1 MIRSLAWR
9 SVKARKGRAVLNGLG
24 IVLGVAL
31 FFSVL
36 SLSKTIVSTFDELFS
51 AVYGKTDLIVA
62 GSDSAGTVEE
72 GLLAKVQKV
81 DGVAETSAVVAGIIS
96 LHKPGEKSSQQ
107 DQVFANGIT
116 EDDPDLTGTKLVD
129 GSDSLSGNTIQLDET
144 WANDNDVKVG
154 DKLTFAT
161 PTGLRE
167 FTVGGIFRLG
177 SGVEFGGQGFGA
189 IDQQLARKVLDI
201 DNGYSEIDIELSDGA
216 DLETVRKK
224 IEGFVP
230 DGIEVKTP
238 SDVSDD
244 INAQIQGFNIM
255 LYFFAAA
262 SLFVGGFLILNS
274 FNMTIAQRLREIGM
288 MRTLGA
294 SRKIV
299 RRMIL
304 VEAVLLGLIGSALG
318 ILFGLLLTRLMVWL
332 VSNVGFPMG
341 NIKFAPIA
349 FIVAPILGVL
359 ATVVGALRPAI
370 RASRVPPIQ
379 AVLREHRAE
388 PLRLTRRLSF
398 GIVLI
403 VLGMAGVF
411 VLASSSDGSS
421 GSVTA
426 GVFGVLFLFTGVILV
441 GPVIVPPLI
450 RLFAYPLRKSTPVE
464 GRLADDNARGNPV
477 RTASTASGLMIG
489 IALIAAIGTLGAS
502 FIGSISDDLDE
513 ELKTDFVVQP
523 SGMTGG
529 GPQQTISPSSL
540 AKIRALPQTGDA
552 AGTRLLW
559 LSEGFGS
566 GWSAYGLDPE
576 SHGVFTK
583 SEYVSGSNGEVDA
596 ALARGEVTVP
606 EGLAKGEKVVVG
618 DTIKLQGARG
628 AKEVRV
634 AALQTGNSFE
644 ASSIVMSNDLFKQI
658 YGIDGYSS
666 IQVIASSENERAAL
680 GKELNAL
687 LVRDYPNFEAL
698 SNEEIKQQITDQIN
712 QVFAIFYVI
721 MAIAILVSLLG
732 IVNTLLMNVFERTR
746 EIGVLRAIGS
756 GRWQVRRVIIAE
768 SLLITT
774 AGAAIG
780 LVVGVALGYAFVR
793 GISASGQE
801 ASFHPPIGV
810 FIAVA
815 VLSVIFGV
823 IAALLPARRAARM
836 NVIEAVSYE

>member
-72 GLLAKVQKV
+72 GLLSKVQKI
-81 DGVAETSAVVAGIIS
+81 DGVSETSAVVAGLIS
-96 LHKPGEKSSQQ
+96 LKKDGEKPSQS
-107 DQVFANGIT
+107 DQVFVNGIT
-116 EDDPDLTGTKLVD
+116 EDDPDLTGTELID
-129 GSDSLSGNTIQLDET
+129 GSDSLAGHTIQLDET
-144 WANDNDVKVG
+144 WAKDQDIAVGEKV
-154 DKLTFAT
+154 TFAT

-167 FTVGGIFRLG
+167 FTVGGIFKLG

-189 IDQQLARKVLDI
+189 IDQQLAREILDI
-201 DNGYSEIDIELSDGA
+201 DNGYSEIDIELADGA
-216 DLETVRKK
+216 DLETVRKE

-274 FNMTIAQRLREIGM
+274 FNMTVAQRLREIGM
-288 MRTLGA
+288 LRTLGA

-299 RRMIL
+299 RRIIL
-304 VEAVLLGLIGSALG
+304 FEAVLLGLIGSALG
-318 ILFGLLLTRLMVWL
+318 ILFGLALTRLMVWL

-341 NIKFAPIA
+341 SIKFAPEA
-349 FIVAPILGVL
+349 FVIAPILGVL
-359 ATVVGALRPAI
+359 ATVFGALRPAI

-388 PLRLTRRLSF
+388 PLRLKRRL
-398 GIVLI
+398 IVGTMLI
-403 VLGMAGVF
+403 VLGMIGVF
-411 VLASSSDGSS
+411 LLASSSDGNS
-421 GSVTA
+421 GSVFA
-426 GVFGVLFLFTGVILV
+426 GVFGVLFLFSGVIMV

-450 RLFAYPLRKSTPVE
+450 RTLAYPLRKITPIE
-464 GRLADDNARGNPV
+464 GRMADDNARGNPV

-489 IALIAAIGTLGAS
+489 IALVAAIGTLGAS
-502 FIGSISDDLDE
+502 FIGSISHDLDE

-523 SGMTGG
+523 AGMTGG
-529 GPQQTISPSSL
+529 GPQQTIAQSSL
-540 AKIRALPQTGDA
+540 EQIQALPQTGEA

-576 SHGVFTK
+576 THATFTK
-583 SEYVSGSNGEVDA
+583 SEYTAGTNAEIDA

-606 EGLAKGEKVVVG
+606 EGLAKGEKVAVG
-618 DTIKLQGARG
+618 DTIELQGARG
-628 AKEVRV
+628 AKELKV

-644 ASSIVMSNDLFKQI
+644 ASSIVMSNDLFREI

-666 IQVIASSENERAAL
+666 IQVIAKSEDQRAAL

-687 LVRDYPNFEAL
+687 LAADYPNFEAL

-756 GRWQVRRVIIAE
+756 GRWQVRRMIIAE

-780 LVVGVALGYAFVR
+780 LIVGVALGYAFVK
-793 GISASGQE
+793 GISSSGQE
-801 ASFHPPIGV
+801 ANFHPPVAV

-823 IAALLPARRAARM
+823 LAALLPARRAARM